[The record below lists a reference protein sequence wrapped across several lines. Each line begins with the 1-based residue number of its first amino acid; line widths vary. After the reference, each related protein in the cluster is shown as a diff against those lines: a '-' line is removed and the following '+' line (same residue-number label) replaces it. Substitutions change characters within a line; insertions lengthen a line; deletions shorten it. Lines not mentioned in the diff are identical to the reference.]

1 MNKYNKRMEELN
13 PEALY
18 PDGFENEIIGI
29 VMTYNR
35 HIFLMDSD
43 AIINK
48 MINEDDMS
56 FEEAQEYFD
65 YNIKGAYVGENTPV
79 FSLNVMD

>member
-1 MNKYNKRMEELN
+1 MNELN
-13 PEALY
+13 DEALY
-18 PDGFENEIIGI
+18 PDGYENEIIGI

-35 HIFLMDSD
+35 HLFLMDSD

-48 MINEDDMS
+48 MINEEHIT

-79 FSLNVMD
+79 FTFGVDETERV